1 MGVKKIFRAFGA
13 GPPFFSRHP
22 KNKLSFVRARS
33 ARRNFWPFFAREFFF
48 DPVYLC
54 FRPGAERPKKFL
66 ILFSFGAGRG
76 STGGHRGAPEG
87 PRGGRGGAG
96 GPLRP
101 ALASLSLVGG
111 LPRKVFLTVG
121 LLVN

>member
-1 MGVKKIFRAFGA
+1 MILFTAVFQTGRRA
-13 GPPFFSRHP
+13 
-22 KNKLSFVRARS
+22 L
-33 ARRNFWPFFAREFFF
+33 E
-48 DPVYLC
+48 
-54 FRPGAERPKKFL
+54 EIL

-76 STGGHRGAPEG
+76 STGGTQGERLRAHGG
-87 PRGGRGGAG
+87 GGRGGAG

-101 ALASLSLVGG
+101 ALVSLSLVGG